1 MNPSVYISL
10 DILNIHELN
19 LDLIAVFMYSYF
31 NNNLLEYLKNYS
43 RLNENIQ
50 SHETWSASNIFFDY
64 RKTNYGKF
72 SSKYRG
78 RKFWSNLPT
87 NLKLS
92 KAYSFKKNGKVYVQ
106 N

>member
-10 DILNIHELN
+10 DILNTQYTWIELGF
-19 LDLIAVFMYSYF
+19 DSSIYV
-31 NNNLLEYLKNYS
+31 LEYLKNYS

-72 SSKYRG
+72 SKYRG